1 MIWINYKKWFSMI
14 LVKLSTLLIEK
25 GSHKQHTMPTALI
38 GEWALWSFK
47 VFNWFELSWCTLVH
61 LCKYITK
68 YLQPMHLAIWRKAKC
83 TAEHMIFFF
92 YQGNMYHPPKC
103 MSRHKAIVSGF
114 DNWCTPRTYVHPTS
128 LAYAQF
134 WTGVRWHVSQF
145 SPYDLL
151 KFSKFFWSS
160 NFILL
165 KKLALY
171 IWPYIL
177 IY

>member
-1 MIWINYKKWFSMI
+1 MQNLQFLLMIWINYKKWFSMI

-83 TAEHMIFFF
+83 TAEHDFFF
-92 YQGNMYHPPKC
+92 SIRETCIIRPSAWAVTKPLFQGLTIGA
-103 MSRHKAIVSGF
+103 RRA
-114 DNWCTPRTYVHPTS
+114 RTYTQLH
-128 LAYAQF
+128 
-134 WTGVRWHVSQF
+134 
-145 SPYDLL
+145 
-151 KFSKFFWSS
+151 
-160 NFILL
+160 
-165 KKLALY
+165 
-171 IWPYIL
+171 
-177 IY
+177 

>member
-83 TAEHMIFFF
+83 TAEHDFFF
-92 YQGNMYHPPKC
+92 FL
-103 MSRHKAIVSGF
+103 SGK
-114 DNWCTPRTYVHPTS
+114 
-128 LAYAQF
+128 
-134 WTGVRWHVSQF
+134 HVSSAQVHEPSQSHCF
-145 SPYDLL
+145 RVWQLVHAAHVRTP
-151 KFSKFFWSS
+151 
-160 NFILL
+160 NFISLR
-165 KKLALY
+165 A
-171 IWPYIL
+171 IL
-177 IY
+177 DTRTLTRKPIFPLWLVKVFKIFLVF